1 MNTLQQVKT
10 SPSLDAIPEPT
21 ASTRLASPY
30 VDLPRDVWADMA
42 ASTAVV
48 LNEATLASLRGI
60 GDPTSTDDVR
70 EVFHPLADL
79 IMQYSR
85 NASHLYRDSNAY
97 LGLEAER
104 TPFILGVAGSVAVG
118 KSTVA
123 RLITELLRRSHGH
136 PKVDLITTDG
146 FLYPNSELARRGLL
160 ERKGF
165 PESYDTMAMLQF
177 VIDVKSGL
185 PEVQVP
191 VYSHNVYDILPGFT
205 TVVHQPDIL
214 VIEGINTLQ
223 LPRPVPGTR
232 ASMLSMSDFFD
243 FSVYVD
249 APEEYIR
256 DWYVARFL
264 SLRATAFQDPDSFF
278 RKFANLD
285 DAAAITKAY
294 EVWDNINSPNL
305 RENIEPTKVRAT
317 AILRKGHDHSVER
330 LRIRKI

>member
-1 MNTLQQVKT
+1 
-10 SPSLDAIPEPT
+10 
-21 ASTRLASPY
+21 
-30 VDLPRDVWADMA
+30 MA

-48 LNEATLASLRGI
+48 LNEATLANLRGS
-60 GDPTSTDDVR
+60 GDPTSEDDVR

-79 IMQYSR
+79 ITQYWR
-85 NASHLYRDSNAY
+85 NTAHLYRDSNLY

-146 FLYPNSELARRGLL
+146 FLHPNEKLIAEGLL

-165 PESYDTMAMLQF
+165 PESYDSRAMLQF

-185 PEVQVP
+185 PEVPVP
-191 VYSHNVYDILPGFT
+191 VYSHNVYDILPGQF

-223 LPRPVPGTR
+223 LPRPVPGAR
-232 ASMLSMSDFFD
+232 ESMLSMSDFFD

-249 APEEYIR
+249 AAEADIVS
-256 DWYVARFL
+256 W
-264 SLRATAFQDPDSFF
+264 
-278 RKFANLD
+278 
-285 DAAAITKAY
+285 
-294 EVWDNINSPNL
+294 
-305 RENIEPTKVRAT
+305 
-317 AILRKGHDHSVER
+317 
-330 LRIRKI
+330 